1 MKYHTTKTKFLWCGI
16 QYGSYC
22 TVKLDSSMSH
32 SYNTRALLQFKEKIF
47 DMTSNTSEATSIKP
61 LQDRVVV
68 RRLTE
73 DEAGT
78 KSASGIIVPD
88 TVSKEKPEQGIIVA
102 VGDGK
107 WDEDGEKRI
116 PMDVKVGDR
125 IIFSKYGFDEVKI
138 AGEELYIVSASSIL
152 GIVS

>member
-1 MKYHTTKTKFLWCGI
+1 
-16 QYGSYC
+16 
-22 TVKLDSSMSH
+22 
-32 SYNTRALLQFKEKIF
+32 
-47 DMTSNTSEATSIKP
+47 MTSNTSEGTSIKP
-61 LQDRVVV
+61 LSDRVVV

-88 TVSKEKPEQGIIVA
+88 TVSKEKPEQGMVIA

-125 IIFSKYGFDEVKI
+125 IIFSKYGYDEVKI
-138 AGEELYIVSASSIL
+138 AGEELYIVSSSSIL
-152 GIVS
+152 GIIS

>member
-1 MKYHTTKTKFLWCGI
+1 M
-16 QYGSYC
+16 
-22 TVKLDSSMSH
+22 SSS
-32 SYNTRALLQFKEKIF
+32 TI
-47 DMTSNTSEATSIKP
+47 TP

-68 RRLTE
+68 RRLSE

-78 KSASGIIVPD
+78 KSASGIIIPD
-88 TVSKEKPEQGIIVA
+88 TVSKEKPEQGIVIA
-102 VGDGK
+102 VGEGK

-125 IIFSKYGFDEVKI
+125 IIFSKYGYDEVKI

-152 GIVS
+152 GIIK